1 MTKFRSLFQDYEKL
15 YHNLTLV
22 IIMREKTILNNNCSL
37 LFPHFC
43 LQVMF
48 YSYFLSSK
56 TNGKLL
62 TSLCGSTCG
71 LTVTPAGRNRAVQL
85 RQLNSQMFDY
95 SRPFFPQ
102 SFVSRKYQQ
111 NSVKIYQDS
120 IYKINYFKRIL
131 SFL

>member
-1 MTKFRSLFQDYEKL
+1 MTKFRSLFQYYGKL
-15 YHNLTLV
+15 YNNLTSV
-22 IIMREKTILNNNCSL
+22 IIMREKTILNNNCSKSGRNGL
-37 LFPHFC
+37 PYFFPHFC

-85 RQLNSQMFDY
+85 QQLNSQMFDY
-95 SRPFFPQ
+95 SRPFFSSIICEQ
-102 SFVSRKYQQ
+102 KISTKLCKNISGQYLQ
-111 NSVKIYQDS
+111 N
-120 IYKINYFKRIL
+120 
-131 SFL
+131 